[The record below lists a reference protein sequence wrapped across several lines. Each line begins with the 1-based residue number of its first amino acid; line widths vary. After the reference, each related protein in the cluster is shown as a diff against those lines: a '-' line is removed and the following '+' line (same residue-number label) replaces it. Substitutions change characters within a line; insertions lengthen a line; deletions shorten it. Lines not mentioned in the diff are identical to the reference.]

1 MTTGPAPPSQE
12 IASEEMATAYDP
24 SQVEQR
30 VYAAWE
36 QAGAFRP
43 QGGARPFTVIMPP
56 PNLTGELHLGHAL
69 TVAVEDALIR
79 WHRML
84 GDDTLWLPGVDHAA
98 IAVNALVEREL
109 AAEGVSRHD
118 IGREAFLERVWEFV
132 GRSRARIAEQHRR
145 LGASA
150 DWEREAFTMDEA
162 RQRAVRQT
170 FKDLYDD
177 GLIYRGERII
187 NWCVDC
193 GTALSDLEVEH
204 ADEPGAFWH
213 FRYPV
218 LDEHDQPTDEY
229 IVIATTRPE
238 TIPADTA
245 VAVHPEDER
254 YRHLLGRNV
263 LVPTSDRPVPL
274 IGDDAVD
281 PKAGSGALKVTPGH
295 DPVDFEIG
303 QRHDLP
309 LINIMG
315 ADGRLTAEAG
325 RYAGIDRFEARDRIV
340 ADLDGAG
347 LLDHI
352 EERAHAIGH
361 CQRSGTIVEPI
372 VSEQWFVQAEPLA
385 RPAIEA
391 VRDGRITFV
400 PKRFERTYF
409 HWMEN
414 IRDWTISRQI
424 WWGHRIPVW
433 YCDACPETVVA
444 VEDPTA
450 CPSCGGPLRQ
460 DEDTLDTWF
469 SSALWPHS
477 TLGWPDPDAEDLRRF
492 YPTQVMETGYDIVF
506 FWVARMVML
515 SLYNMR
521 GFEPA
526 VGPSTDAA
534 AAAIPFE
541 TVYLHGLVRA
551 QDGRKMSKTIGNVVD
566 PLGLIDAYGTDA
578 LRYALIS
585 GTSPGN
591 DQRIT
596 DDRLEAGRNFANKLW
611 NASRLVRALIEDAG
625 LRGDALALPPA
636 GDPRLLRE
644 DRWVLSRLA
653 RTVEVVDELLR
664 KFELAEALRHSR
676 DFFWDEL
683 ADWYLELAKVR
694 VRAGDHTPLPVMLHA
709 LDTVLRLLHPFM
721 PFVSEELWQ
730 RLAALRPDPHGPAA
744 AAASHDSPAQ
754 LILARYPEADPAR
767 HDAAAERELAA
778 VQDFVRGI
786 RNVRSEKRVDA
797 GRWVEAYVVAADALD
812 AARDAA
818 GAIEQLARARPLH
831 IVATPD
837 EAPSDGVVTA
847 VLPVGR
853 VVLPMAGLFD
863 LDAERARLAKQIGE
877 AQDEVQ
883 RIERKLANEQ
893 FRSRAPTEVV
903 AKEEE
908 RLATAGARLRGLED
922 SLAEIS

>member
-1 MTTGPAPPSQE
+1 
-12 IASEEMATAYDP
+12 MATAYDP

-43 QGGARPFTVIMPP
+43 QGGEQPFTVIMPP

-69 TVAVEDALIR
+69 TVAVEDALVR

-118 IGREAFLERVWEFV
+118 IGRDAFLERVWAFV
-132 GRSRARIAEQHRR
+132 GRSRSRIAEQHRR

-170 FKDLYDD
+170 FVNLHED

-204 ADEPGAFWH
+204 DEEPGAFWH

-218 LDEHDQPTDEY
+218 LDDRNEPTDEY

-254 YRHLLGRNV
+254 YRHLRGRHV
-263 LVPTSDRPVPL
+263 LVPTSDRPVPV
-274 IGDDAVD
+274 IGDEAVD
-281 PKAGSGALKVTPGH
+281 PEAGSGALKVTPGH

-309 LINIMG
+309 LLNIMG
-315 ADGRLTAEAG
+315 LDGRLTDEAG
-325 RYAGIDRFEARDRIV
+325 RYAGIERFEARDRIV
-340 ADLDGAG
+340 ADLDAAG

-352 EERAHAIGH
+352 EERPHAIGH

-391 VRDGRITFV
+391 VRDGRISFV

-444 VEDPTA
+444 VEDPAA
-450 CPSCGGPLRQ
+450 CPSCGGALRQ

-469 SSALWPHS
+469 SSGLWPHS
-477 TLGWPDPDAEDLRRF
+477 TLGWPDADAEDLHRF
-492 YPTQVMETGYDIVF
+492 YPTQVMETGYDIIF

-521 GFEPA
+521 GFEPGA
-526 VGPSTDAA
+526 RPPRNAA
-534 AAAIPFE
+534 AAAVPFE

-551 QDGRKMSKTIGNVVD
+551 PDGRKMSKTLGNVVD
-566 PLGLIDAYGTDA
+566 PLELIDRYGTDA

-611 NASRLVRALIEDAG
+611 NASRLVLSLIEEAG
-625 LRGDALALPPA
+625 LDAAGLELPAA

-653 RTVEVVDELLR
+653 HTVELVDELLR
-664 KFELAEALRHSR
+664 KYELAEALRQSR

-730 RLAALRPDPHGPAA
+730 RLAALRPDARDA
-744 AAASHDSPAQ
+744 AQ
-754 LILARYPEADPAR
+754 LIVARYPEADVAR

-778 VQDFVRGI
+778 LQDFVRAI

-797 GRWVEAYVVAADALD
+797 GRWVEAYIAGGEATQ
-812 AARDAA
+812 AARDTAEA
-818 GAIEQLARARPLH
+818 VAQLARVRPLH
-831 IVATPD
+831 IVATPE
-837 EAPSDGVVTA
+837 EAPSDSVVTA

-877 AQDEVQ
+877 AENEL
-883 RIERKLANEQ
+883 RRLEGKLANEQ
-893 FRSRAPTEVV
+893 FRSRAPAEVV

-908 RLATAGARLRGLED
+908 RLATAGTRLRGLEE